1 MNPLINE
8 SVAGSI
14 VIGRI
19 LESLITLD
27 AESGEIIPNLA
38 KSWYVSDD
46 NLTYT
51 FYLREGVHW
60 SDGHPFTADDVLFT
74 WNCFFAKDLDPETG
88 EPVIDESGRPKYRY
102 VSRSTFSQ
110 QINGQEPKVEK
121 IDDYTVRFTTPEVY
135 APFLLFGGGEEIL
148 PKHVLEESFEA
159 GSLMDQWSLETA
171 INEPWTIVGLGMYV
185 LESYRPGERIVF
197 GPNLN
202 YWKVNQD
209 GERLPYIR
217 RVITKIVPDY
227 NSSNVAFAQGLT
239 DFESITPDNVAWI
252 RRGEER
258 YDYTILDMGPSSN
271 TNFIWFNLNPGSDEE
286 GNSFV
291 EPHKFEWFSDKRFR
305 HDNFL
310 RD

>member
-1 MNPLINE
+1 MVDLKRTRISCITLCFALLVSVFAVGCSNENKFERPEILVAPVPLDAQVAEFPVGKFGASIIETLPSDIATVNPLINE

-74 WNCFFAKDLDPETG
+74 WNCFFAKDLDPDTG

-135 APFLLFGGGEEIL
+135 RPSSVRWRRRNTSQACLGGG
-148 PKHVLEESFEA
+148 FEA
-159 GSLMDQWSLETA
+159 AL
-171 INEPWTIVGLGMYV
+171 
-185 LESYRPGERIVF
+185 
-197 GPNLN
+197 
-202 YWKVNQD
+202 
-209 GERLPYIR
+209 
-217 RVITKIVPDY
+217 
-227 NSSNVAFAQGLT
+227 
-239 DFESITPDNVAWI
+239 
-252 RRGEER
+252 
-258 YDYTILDMGPSSN
+258 
-271 TNFIWFNLNPGSDEE
+271 
-286 GNSFV
+286 
-291 EPHKFEWFSDKRFR
+291 
-305 HDNFL
+305 
-310 RD
+310 